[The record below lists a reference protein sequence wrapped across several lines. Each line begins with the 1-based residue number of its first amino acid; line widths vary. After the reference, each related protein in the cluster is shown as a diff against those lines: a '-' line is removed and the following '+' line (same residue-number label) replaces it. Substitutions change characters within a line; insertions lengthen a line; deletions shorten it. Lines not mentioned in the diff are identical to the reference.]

1 MYAFNAAAL
10 TSNDLYSSPFTFTFN
25 WNAGEFEA
33 VLFSTFMA
41 SFAVCPF
48 TTFSGAESATEMSF
62 FFSSR
67 MVMLSIAVSIFAVGE
82 VKRKRNTM
90 YLSLAYLFRL
100 AYFVFHPHTPEFT
113 ALLVSTVSTVPS
125 GFTTSSVSGTS
136 PCWLI
141 YCENVTT
148 GFSTPPSAILW
159 ETSEHSSFS
168 VPAMNPKHPL
178 SPSDEVSMASVS
190 SP

>member
-1 MYAFNAAAL
+1 MYAFNAPAL
-10 TSNDLYSSPFTFTFN
+10 ALNDLYSSPFTFTFI
-25 WNAGEFEA
+25 WNAGEFEP
-33 VLFSTFMA
+33 VMFSTFTA

-48 TTFSGAESATEMSF
+48 TTFSGVVSTTERSF

-67 MVMLSIAVSIFAVGE
+67 TVMLSIAVSIFAVGE

-90 YLSLAYLFRL
+90 YLSLAYFFRL
-100 AYFVFHPHTPEFT
+100 AYFVFHPQVPELT
-113 ALLVSTVSTVPS
+113 AFLVSTVSTVPS
-125 GFTTSSVSGTS
+125 GFTTSSVSGTL
-136 PCWLI
+136 PCWLT
-141 YCENVTT
+141 YCANVTT
-148 GFSTPPSAILW
+148 GFSAPPSAILW

-178 SPSDEVSMASVS
+178 SPSDDVSMASVS